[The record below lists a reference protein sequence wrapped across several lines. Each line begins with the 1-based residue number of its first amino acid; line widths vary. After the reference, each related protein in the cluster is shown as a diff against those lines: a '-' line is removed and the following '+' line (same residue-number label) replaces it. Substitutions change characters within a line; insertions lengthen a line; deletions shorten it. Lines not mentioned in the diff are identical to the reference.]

1 MTPPVVKVGGRY
13 QALRREGMSKMKAAP
28 RGGETPPYDEWTK
41 SELEER
47 ASEVGIE
54 SRSEMT
60 KAELVTALR
69 IGS

>member
-1 MTPPVVKVGGRY
+1 
-13 QALRREGMSKMKAAP
+13 MKAAR

>member
-1 MTPPVVKVGGRY
+1 
-13 QALRREGMSKMKAAP
+13 MSKMKAAR

>member
-1 MTPPVVKVGGRY
+1 
-13 QALRREGMSKMKAAP
+13 MKAAR

-47 ASEVGIE
+47 ASEAGIE
-54 SRSEMT
+54 GRSEMT
-60 KAELVTALR
+60 KAELITALR